1 MKWSAAFAFAVC
13 LAFASAQ
20 SLTQADLPKPTPHT
34 ETTTSQSTTHEP
46 TVTSPKT
53 TETPST
59 THESP
64 NTTTPHS
71 STTVPPPPP
80 PTPAPKKEASVN
92 SYNVTDQATNH
103 TCILVKA
110 ALQLRVNYLTIDN
123 EVKEAL
129 LPLDNETVVD
139 PVHSSCSSL
148 GGEQTLALKF
158 NHNDSLQLSFDKN
171 GTVYLH
177 DVTVTFYTDPVNFPN
192 ASKAPEMVTVRN
204 DTLMLYSVPEGRSYH
219 CGVDQPVYLGANVT
233 LDVMTVQMQAFIT
246 GAEKPAQF
254 GAAVECSAGDISN
267 IVPIAVGA
275 ALAALV
281 IIVLIAYLIGRSK
294 SRQKGYQSV

>member
-1 MKWSAAFAFAVC
+1 MQTKLFHFFSCA
-13 LAFASAQ
+13 AQ
-20 SLTQADLPKPTPHT
+20 SATQAESQKTPPHT

-46 TVTSPKT
+46 VTSPKT
-53 TETPST
+53 TESPST

-64 NTTTPHS
+64 TTTTPHS
-71 STTVPPPPP
+71 STTVPPSPP
-80 PTPAPKKEASVN
+80 PAPKKEASVN
-92 SYNVTDQATNH
+92 SYNVTDPANH

-110 ALQLRVNYLTIDN
+110 ALQLKVNYLTTDN
-123 EVKEAL
+123 QVKEAL

-139 PVHSSCSSL
+139 HVHSSCSSL

-158 NHNDSLQLSFDKN
+158 NRNDSLMLSFAKN

-177 DVTVTFYTDPVNFPN
+177 DVTVAFTVDPVNFPN
-192 ASKAPEMVTVRN
+192 ASKPYEVVTVRN
-204 DTLMLYSVPEGRSYH
+204 DTFMLYSVPDDRSYH

-233 LDVMTVQMQAFIT
+233 LDVMNVQLQAFINGT
-246 GAEKPAQF
+246 DKPGQF